1 MVPLHMLIL
10 SVVISIIY
18 GVMKGVEIKYID
30 DGELPPLKNMVR
42 DAVIVF
48 SSAFAS
54 IFLYS
59 QVGENAG
66 NLLGGFGFDLGSL
79 PGFGGTTD
87 GGGPGTQAFTGEPG
101 F

>member
-10 SVVISIIY
+10 SVVISVIY
-18 GVMKGVEIKYID
+18 GVMKGLEIKYID
-30 DGELPPLKNMVR
+30 GGELPPLKNMVR

-59 QVGENAG
+59 QIGENAG
-66 NLLGGFGFDLGSL
+66 NFLGGVGFDLGSL
-79 PGFGGTTD
+79 TGFGGSSSS
-87 GGGPGTQAFTGEPG
+87 GPGTQAFTGEPG